1 MTHPGFCL
9 LFLLSAITSSCAQLY
24 HDTYHEEAFLKP
36 LASGH
41 INTYFQFTT
50 QLKYSAKSDRM

>member
-1 MTHPGFCL
+1 MAH
-9 LFLLSAITSSCAQLY
+9 LFSVFLITLVAGVCANQY
-24 HDTYHEEAFLKP
+24 RDTYHEEAFLKP

-50 QLKYSAKSDRM
+50 DWNFGKAENRK